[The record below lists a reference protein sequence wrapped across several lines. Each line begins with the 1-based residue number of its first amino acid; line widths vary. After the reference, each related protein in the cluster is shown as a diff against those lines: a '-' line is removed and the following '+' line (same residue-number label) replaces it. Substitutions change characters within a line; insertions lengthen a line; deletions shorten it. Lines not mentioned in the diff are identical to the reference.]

1 MYLLKLLLIL
11 NEIKKLYVKIV

>member
-11 NEIKKLYVKIV
+11 NEIKKLYIKIV